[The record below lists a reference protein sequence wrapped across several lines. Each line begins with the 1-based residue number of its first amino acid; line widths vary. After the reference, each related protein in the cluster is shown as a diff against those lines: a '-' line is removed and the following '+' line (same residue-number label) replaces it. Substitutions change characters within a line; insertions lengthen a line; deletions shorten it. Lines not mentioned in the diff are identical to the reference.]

1 MFVIRGSKAIPW
13 TGPPSSLVGCSS
25 LYLHAAVRGAVDSVA
40 ESPPLPVHRCALRAR
55 RQVASLQL
63 TFEHP
68 ADHPALYP
76 HRRTSYHR
84 VTPLRGGHGGGHLA
98 IPFCWGPGQADGN
111 QSKCHD
117 GQVAYRSME
126 ESVRYVHGPSRS
138 PQNNY
143 NDSRPCP
150 RGYLGSPAFSRC
162 PPPGKAR
169 LCR

>member
-1 MFVIRGSKAIPW
+1 MFVIRGSTLDWA
-13 TGPPSSLVGCSS
+13 SLVGCSS
-25 LYLHAAVRGAVDSVA
+25 LYLHASVGGAVLIQWQRVQGSRCTAVRFRTR
-40 ESPPLPVHRCALRAR
+40 H
-55 RQVASLQL
+55 QVASLQL

-68 ADHPALYP
+68 ADHPALGS

-117 GQVAYRSME
+117 GQVTYRSME

-138 PQNNY
+138 PQNDFH
-143 NDSRPCP
+143 DSRPCP
-150 RGYLGSPAFSRC
+150 RGYRGYPAFSRC